1 MLVSGVNT
9 GDSDDSLTMM
19 VTLGVILAV
28 VLLVIIVSSVAVA
41 EIHQVTCN
49 LSDAILSSQDNKL
62 TAHFIA
68 AS

>member
-28 VLLVIIVSSVAVA
+28 VLLVIIVSSVAVVVYCVSK
-41 EIHQVTCN
+41 HRRN
-49 LSDAILSSQDNKL
+49 SSGDVQS
-62 TAHFIA
+62 F
-68 AS
+68 